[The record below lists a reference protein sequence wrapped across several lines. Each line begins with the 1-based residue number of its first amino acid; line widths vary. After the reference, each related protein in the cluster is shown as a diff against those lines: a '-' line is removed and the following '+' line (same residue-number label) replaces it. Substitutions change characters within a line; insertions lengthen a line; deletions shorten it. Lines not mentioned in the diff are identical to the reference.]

1 MAEGGEFLK
10 KPLITFQNFS
20 FTYSDQLDPVLN
32 ELNITLYK
40 GEKVLIVGPSGSG
53 KSTFARC
60 LSGALPNS
68 DNQDYTGSII
78 YGDGDSEKSITNFLP
93 NELAISMEES
103 AEMVKKKDQQFGQK
117 PTVQPFQSYLEQKK
131 RAGMKWFLDKYPNL
145 SQGFELLSDI
155 QFDKISAAG
164 LYLNEAP
171 MLIFDEP
178 LANLDPKSG
187 DLVMNFV
194 DELDKKTDTTVILIE
209 HRLEDALVCPIDRL
223 LLFSDG
229 RIIADGKPSDVLK
242 TDILSDIGIREP
254 LYITA
259 MRYAGINLDEIEHL
273 DDVHKVNGPNLK
285 IEMEKWLSYL
295 PHFLYPE
302 TEGELLE
309 LQNVQFKYPW
319 NEKDVIHDVSL
330 KIREGEMLSIIGP
343 NQSGKTTLAKIIAG
357 LETTK
362 RGKILWKGQDITK
375 FDQEQMENLVGYVP
389 QDPMEYI
396 TQDSI
401 YEEIS
406 YRLKKRNFPVNEIN
420 KRVEEA
426 IRVCSLQYIR
436 DLSISTLSFGQLR
449 RVMIASILALSPE
462 MIIVD
467 EPVAGQDFTRY
478 TEIMS
483 FLQTIHLQGVT
494 VLLVTNDI
502 HLMME
507 YTKRAVVMTNGE
519 IIADAS
525 PVYILVSPDIIEK
538 ASLKETSLY
547 TFANQLGM
555 NDPFAFTEKF
565 VHYDRVARLF

>member
-1 MAEGGEFLK
+1 MAREGYFLK
-10 KPLITFQNFS
+10 NPLITFQNFS
-20 FTYSDQLDPVLN
+20 FTYSDQIDPILN
-32 ELNITLYK
+32 ELNITLYE

-60 LSGALPNS
+60 LSGALPNG
-68 DNQDYTGSII
+68 DNQDYTGSIT
-78 YGDGDSEKSITNFLP
+78 YGDSESEKSIQNFLP

-103 AEMVKKKDQQFGQK
+103 AEVVKKKGQQSGQK

-131 RAGMKWFLDKYPNL
+131 RAGMKWFLDKYPDL
-145 SQGFELLSDI
+145 SAGFRLLSDI
-155 QFDKISAAG
+155 QFDKISAVG
-164 LYLNEAP
+164 FYLNEKP
-171 MLIFDEP
+171 VLIFDEP

-187 DLVMNFV
+187 DLMMNFV
-194 DELDKKTDTTVILIE
+194 EELDKKTNTTVIIIE
-209 HRLEDALVCPIDRL
+209 HRLEDTLVCPIDRL

-229 RIIADGKPSDVLK
+229 RIIADGKPSDILK

-259 MRYAGINLDEIEHL
+259 MRYAGINLDDVENL
-273 DDVHKVNGPNLK
+273 DNVHKVNGPNLK

-302 TEGELLE
+302 NEGELLE
-309 LQNVQFKYPW
+309 LQNVNFKYPW
-319 NEKDVIHDVSL
+319 NEEDVIHNVNL
-330 KIREGEMLSIIGP
+330 KIKEGEMLSIIGP

-362 RGKILWKGQDITK
+362 RGKILWKGQDITE
-375 FDQEQMENLVGYVP
+375 FDKEQMESLVGYVP

-401 YEEIS
+401 YEEVA
-406 YRLKKRNFPVNEIN
+406 YRLKKKNFPLDEIS

-436 DLSISTLSFGQLR
+436 DLSISTLSYGQLK
-449 RVMIASILALSPE
+449 RVMIASVLALSPE

-494 VLLVTNDI
+494 VMLVTNDI

-507 YTKRAVVMTNGE
+507 YTKRAIVMTKGE
-519 IIADAS
+519 IIADTS

-547 TFANQLGM
+547 TFANQIGM
-555 NDPFAFTEKF
+555 NDPYAFTEKF